1 MNCPSREPWE
11 DRTTTWGER
20 LNAHPLPTVNCSPP
34 LSLTSFSF
42 FIVSSPCLG
51 KVFLFLLVENG
62 CYHQCTYGRS
72 LWGKFCVK
80 SCNSMKREGSG
91 PATQRGIVFV
101 ASWNLV
107 AICGDQ
113 KGRWSGRSLAWTV
126 NHRMELQKS
135 VFLVSSWALLETY
148 CLGFVS
154 PHLEPFITH
163 LQMLSPSPATTMISF
178 LSTSDINK
186 KGKIFSVLYLQDF
199 FFLRRRER
207 DR

>member
-1 MNCPSREPWE
+1 MFP
-11 DRTTTWGER
+11 
-20 LNAHPLPTVNCSPP
+20 
-34 LSLTSFSF
+34 TSFSNIF
-42 FIVSSPCLG
+42 FLFIILFPCLG

-80 SCNSMKREGSG
+80 SFNSMKREGSG
-91 PATQRGIVFV
+91 PARQRGIVFV

-113 KGRWSGRSLAWTV
+113 KGGWSGHSLAWTV

-163 LQMLSPSPATTMISF
+163 LQMLSLSPATTMIGF

-186 KGKIFSVLYLQDF
+186 KGKSFQYYILKIF
-199 FFLRRRER
+199 FFKKERER
-207 DR
+207 QIMELIFYSET